1 MRDGIQIVD
10 QYLKLGH
17 ERCKHWLFRVWDP
30 RRRSYKSKAFDKKED
45 GWLWSTARR
54 ARFELR
60 QDGSGR
66 VSLADLGVEYLE
78 ELAARGT
85 GIAHRNDVKR
95 IIDGAVAAG
104 AIDLRADGFPSK
116 VRHYLAN
123 LENETRPGK
132 ALSIPSRN
140 RYLGHMK
147 AVCQFAVR
155 SRYIEFDP
163 LVIIEPAKEPDSI
176 KKTYRLEEMRTLTA
190 DRDDPFW
197 LPFCLMAYTGCRYNE
212 ALHLR
217 WEWINWSERRV
228 EVRRHP
234 DYKLKGDKE
243 RSMPL
248 QPELGH
254 LLAILPSKR
263 DVGWIVEDKVLRQ
276 TDGRNQWEKMVEY
289 LDTCK
294 VERHGRA
301 AHSTR
306 HTWVAMMLAGG
317 ENEIQVRDWAG
328 HEDLETT
335 SGYAKTQEAYRAS
348 VRSWP
353 RGRLCFRSPSLTE
366 LLVLHSKACD
376 LVIKL
381 FEEGCSSTEIAAAV
395 AAAAV
400 SGSGDVPAGPR
411 TCAPPAATP
420 PGRSQALGA

>member
-17 ERCKHWLFRVWDP
+17 VRCKHWLFRVWDP
-30 RRRSYKSKAFDKKED
+30 RRRSYKSKAFEGKED
-45 GWLWSTARR
+45 GWEWATKRR

-60 QDGSGR
+60 QDGSGK
-66 VSLADLGVEYLE
+66 VSLADVGVEYLE
-78 ELAARGT
+78 EQATRANGAAHKRD
-85 GIAHRNDVKR
+85 IKR
-95 IIDGAVAAG
+95 IIDAAVAAG
-104 AIDLRADGFPSK
+104 AVDIRADGFPAK

-132 ALSIPSRN
+132 SLSILSRN
-140 RYLGHMK
+140 RYLGHLK

-155 SRYIEFDP
+155 ARYIEFDP
-163 LVIIEPAKEPDSI
+163 LVVIEPARVPDSL
-176 KKTYRLEEMRTLTA
+176 KRTYRLEEMRTLTA
-190 DRDDPFW
+190 DRDDPFL

-234 DYKLKGDKE
+234 AYKLKGNKE
-243 RSMPL
+243 RSLPL
-248 QPELGH
+248 QPELSH
-254 LLAILPSKR
+254 LLASLPAKR
-263 DVGWIVEDKVLRQ
+263 DVGWIVEDQVLRQ

-335 SGYAKTQEAYRAS
+335 SGYAKTQETYRTS

-353 RGRLCFRSPSLTE
+353 RGRLCFRCLSIDE
-366 LLVLHSKACD
+366 LLAIHGKKHRD
-376 LVIKL
+376 LVEQL
-381 FEEGCSSTEIAAAV
+381 FEKGWSTAEIATAV
-395 AAAAV
+395 AVAPDA
-400 SGSGDVPAGPR
+400 PR
-411 TCAPPAATP
+411 TPEPPAATP
-420 PGRSQALGA
+420 PVRSPALGV